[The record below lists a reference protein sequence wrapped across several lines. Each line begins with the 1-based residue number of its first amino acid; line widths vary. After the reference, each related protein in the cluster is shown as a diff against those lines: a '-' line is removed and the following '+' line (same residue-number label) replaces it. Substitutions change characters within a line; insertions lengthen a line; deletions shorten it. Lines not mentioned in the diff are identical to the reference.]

1 MRCEN
6 SKLREVTSEK
16 SPSVRDSSPGE
27 VAGLVSY
34 LVSAEAAMIT
44 GQSVRLF
51 AFLLPTLSNCF
62 PNVFGTSRF
71 RSTEECTSIDVHHE
85 ITLT

>member
-16 SPSVRDSSPGE
+16 GPSVRDSSPDE
-27 VAGLVSY
+27 IAGLVSY

-51 AFLLPTLSNCF
+51 VFMISTLSKCVWHF
-62 PNVFGTSRF
+62 KV
-71 RSTEECTSIDVHHE
+71 SINGGMYFD
-85 ITLT
+85 